1 MKPFI
6 VRLLF
11 CLFVPLVVAQEDDV
25 AALAKSLHLN
35 AGSKAIMQWE
45 RVFQSKRKL
54 KRYKLDSLSQEQRQR
69 LKKYL
74 INHAID
80 SDQPTIAGV

>member
-6 VRLLF
+6 VWLLF